1 MRLISWLALGL
12 AAGGYLVCRKLRE
25 TDAQM
30 LREPSRL
37 RVARRSVQPEV
48 SEREAKQEAKS
59 SGAPRKKGPAAGK
72 TVSLDKMIA
81 KQVGEHPGLLQT
93 ELYGLFPAIGRKQ
106 LQGLLLRLGRQG
118 VLQRKPEK
126 GTCRLFPIG

>member
-25 TDAQM
+25 TKGQM
-30 LREPSRL
+30 LHEPRRL
-37 RVARRSVQPEV
+37 RTARRSVTPEE
-48 SEREAKQEAKS
+48 SEQEAKS
-59 SGAPRKKGPAAGK
+59 SGSPRKKRPVAGK
-72 TVSLDKMIA
+72 AVSLEKRIA
-81 KQVGEHPGLLQT
+81 KQVREHPGLLQT

-126 GTCRLFPIG
+126 GTYRLFPTG